1 MTPFIASKN
10 LHFYEGPTI
19 CEQNLLGQEIVYHN
33 GVSKICAPF
42 EENDSLYELLSPNG
56 ARNDYE
62 VLKTYLQQYKDKD
75 HAHQVKTLHG
85 NPVYMNFILTN
96 INIIKLLDMQSLI
109 VQTVAL
115 RGDATY
121 NLDKV
126 DQILMGYEI
135 TKRDH

>member
-1 MTPFIASKN
+1 M
-10 LHFYEGPTI
+10 
-19 CEQNLLGQEIVYHN
+19 
-33 GVSKICAPF
+33 
-42 EENDSLYELLSPNG
+42 
-56 ARNDYE
+56 
-62 VLKTYLQQYKDKD
+62 LKTYLQQYEDKD